1 VKILVPMLASVSE
14 IDQTLALLA
23 QAKETL
29 REQGIPFDSG
39 IEVGGMIEIPAA
51 VLAISAFLS
60 KLDYLSIGTNDLIQY
75 TLAVDRAD
83 DAVSHLYDPLHPAV
97 LKLVAMAI
105 ASANKAKVPIAVCGE
120 MAGDP
125 QLTRLLLGLGLRNF
139 SMHPAHLL
147 SVKQRVLTTEVA
159 SAKPLVD
166 RMRRQDDPLKLAALL
181 DKLNA

>member
-1 VKILVPMLASVSE
+1 MLASVSE
-14 IDQTLALLA
+14 IDQTLALIA

-29 REQGIPFDSG
+29 REQGVPFDSNVA
-39 IEVGGMIEIPAA
+39 VGGMIEIPAA
-51 VLAISAFLS
+51 VLAISSFLKKLDFLS
-60 KLDYLSIGTNDLIQY
+60 LGTNDLIQY

-105 ASANKAKVPIAVCGE
+105 TSSNKAKVPIAICGE
-120 MAGDP
+120 MAGDH

-147 SVKQRVLTTEVA
+147 SVKQRVLTTEA
-159 SAKPLVD
+159 TTAKVFAD
-166 RMRRQDDPLKLAALL
+166 RMRRLDDPARVVALL
-181 DKLNA
+181 DRLNA